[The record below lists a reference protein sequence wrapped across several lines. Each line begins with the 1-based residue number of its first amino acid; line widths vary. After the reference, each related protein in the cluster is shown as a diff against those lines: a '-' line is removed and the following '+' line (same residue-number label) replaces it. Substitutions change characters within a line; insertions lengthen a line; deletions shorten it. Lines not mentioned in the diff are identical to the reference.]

1 MIITQVWP
9 DKLDNVWAK
18 SALKGQDEKP
28 ETLAQ
33 HTWSVLERLG
43 DIIRLRPTLPEQI
56 GYPKLWNCLFWA
68 CFLHDF
74 GKASRGFQ
82 DMLRGGL
89 RYSHRHEV
97 FSLAFLNW
105 IAGPLSKEE
114 RIWVAAAIVSHH
126 KDAKEIQLAYN
137 ERGDPD
143 NIILAKRLAEIDEA
157 TLRALWNWIAKCQKR
172 WIEELNL
179 GEMGIASAKLVPQD
193 EAVSIIRSQ
202 GATNI
207 RRWLNEYQR
216 WIKKI
221 NKSEEKA
228 LIIGSIALRGHI
240 ISSDHL
246 ASAHTGDLPSPKL
259 SRPERL
265 LARWR
270 LAADKPYDPYD
281 HQRNCMNTKG
291 SAVLM
296 APTGSGKTEA
306 SLLWAMA
313 QAEEGRRIP
322 RLYYTLPFQASMN
335 AMYDRLN
342 NAKSGAFPGQV
353 GLEHSRSTLAYY
365 RSLLEDDNERSD
377 PEKAARYAKWL
388 SNLARLNYYPVR
400 VLSPYQ
406 ILKGPYCLKGY
417 ESLLSDCFNAVF
429 ILDEVH
435 AYEAKRL
442 ALILATVKYL
452 REFYDARFFV
462 MSATLPKLL
471 RERLKEALGHYS
483 LLQATSDLYS
493 KFQRHRLSLKDGDL
507 LNPEPLHE
515 IAQVVQ
521 GGQSVLV
528 CCNTV
533 RRAQDAYLDLKRR
546 LGSGFEVVLLHGRFN
561 GKDRLAKEKT
571 VRLATGS
578 NSNQRR
584 PILLIATQVIEVS
597 LDIDLDV
604 IYTDPAPIEALLQRF
619 GRINRRR
626 SKKCADVYVFREP
639 ADGQK
644 IYSEDIVRA
653 SLDVLEKNNGMMIDE
668 SKVSDWLDM
677 VYKDEIA
684 KKWTKEYQD
693 SYEEFWNG
701 VILNIRAFR
710 SDQSLEEEFYK
721 AFDSLEV
728 LPQCLWDEYVESVD
742 YNPLEANQLLA
753 SIRWN
758 QYAQL
763 ERTGAAYFDKDK
775 KIRVVSA
782 HYDSEF
788 GLDLRRRQEE
798 IVKII

>member
-1 MIITQVWP
+1 MIPHVWP
-9 DKLDNVWAK
+9 DKLDNIWAK
-18 SALKGQDEKP
+18 SALKGQDKKP
-28 ETLAQ
+28 ETLTQ

-74 GKASRGFQ
+74 GKATKGFQ
-82 DMLRGGL
+82 DMLRGGP

-97 FSLAFLNW
+97 FSLAFINW
-105 IAGPLSKEE
+105 IGGALSEEE

-126 KDAKEIQLAYN
+126 KNAKEIQLAYN

-143 NIILAKRLAEIDEA
+143 NKILAKRLAEIDKA
-157 TLRALWNWIAKCQKR
+157 TLRALWDWISKFQKT
-172 WIEELNL
+172 WIEELSL
-179 GEMGIASAKLVPQD
+179 GEMSVASADLVPQE
-193 EAVSIIRSQ
+193 EAVGIIKSQ
-202 GATNI
+202 GAANI
-207 RRWLNEYQR
+207 RKWLNDYQR
-216 WIKKI
+216 WIRKI
-221 NKSEEKA
+221 TRSEEQA

-259 SRPERL
+259 SGPEKL
-265 LARWR
+265 LERWR
-270 LAADKPYDPYD
+270 LAVDKPYDPYD
-281 HQRNCMNTKG
+281 HQRVCISTKG

-313 QAEEGRRIP
+313 QAEEGKPVP
-322 RLYYTLPFQASMN
+322 RLCYTLPFQASMN

-342 NAKSGAFPGQV
+342 DANSGAFPDQV

-365 RSLLEDDNERSD
+365 RSLLEDD
-377 PEKAARYAKWL
+377 PKKAARSAKRL

-417 ESLLSDCFNAVF
+417 ESLLSDCFNAAF

-442 ALILATVKYL
+442 ALIFATVKYL
-452 REFYDARFFV
+452 RERYGARFFV

-471 RERLKEALGHYS
+471 RERLKEALGDYT
-483 LLQATSDLYS
+483 LLQATPDLYS

-507 LNPEPLHE
+507 LNPKSLHE
-515 IAQVVQ
+515 IAQTVQ
-521 GGQSVLV
+521 DRQSVLV

-533 RRAQDAYLDLKRR
+533 RRAQDAYLELKRR

-561 GKDRLAKEKT
+561 SKDRLAKEKT
-571 VRLATGS
+571 VRTATGS
-578 NSNQRR
+578 KSDQRK
-584 PILLIATQVIEVS
+584 PILLIATQVVEVS

-604 IYTDPAPIEALLQRF
+604 IFTDPAPLEALLQRF

-644 IYSEDIVRA
+644 IYGEDVVRA

-684 KKWTKEYQD
+684 EKWIKEYQD
-693 SYEEFWNG
+693 SYDEFWNG
-701 VILNIRAFR
+701 VILNLRAFS
-710 SDQSLEEEFYK
+710 SDQGLEEEFYK

-728 LPQCLWDEYVESVD
+728 LPQCFWDEYVESVED
-742 YNPLEANQLLA
+742 NPLEANQLLA

-763 ERTGAAYFDKDK
+763 ERMGAAYFDKDK

-782 HYDSEF
+782 YYDSEF

-798 IVKII
+798 VVKII